1 MEAAA
6 VAYIY
11 CVSHWDEAG
20 YVSSTAPV
28 LERVGERAEDEQIV
42 WQVWQCVARG
52 STGNRLQ
59 HTVTNECADA
69 LVAASDNDD
78 SCG

>member
-1 MEAAA
+1 VEAAA

-11 CVSHWDEAG
+11 CVSQWDEAG
-20 YVSSTAPV
+20 YVLSTAPV

-42 WQVWQCVARG
+42 WQCVARG

-59 HTVTNECADA
+59 HTVTNMSA
-69 LVAASDNDD
+69 LMHYSG
-78 SCG
+78 CFR